1 MANTIINNKFE
12 PSKRV
17 FLTYC
22 SFSVLTVAASTVF
35 VPNKALVAVNNIS
48 LPSKKTKEAN
58 ALALAGYPTQT
69 FEQALMKY
77 NTKQM

>member
-48 LPSKKTKEAN
+48 LPSKKQKRRMRLRWLGTLLRPLSKH
-58 ALALAGYPTQT
+58 
-69 FEQALMKY
+69 
-77 NTKQM
+77 